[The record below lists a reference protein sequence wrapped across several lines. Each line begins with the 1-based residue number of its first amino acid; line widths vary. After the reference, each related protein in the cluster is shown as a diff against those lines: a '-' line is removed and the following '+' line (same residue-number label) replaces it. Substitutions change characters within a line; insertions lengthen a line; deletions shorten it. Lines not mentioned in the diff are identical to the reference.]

1 MKTISDDSQS
11 LSNALHNPILLAQRT
26 PVVLLD
32 PQGHAA
38 IVERVVTLT
47 PHHHTIVLLVF
58 VLTSQTGI
66 HDLNPTYGAS
76 VTFYVPAPHSHGV
89 PFFENEHFIRFLP
102 VIISILVDVIFV
114 CHF

>member
-66 HDLNPTYGAS
+66 LRSMSVSCVLSIAAAS
-76 VTFYVPAPHSHGV
+76 RLLCCSCVGCVPS
-89 PFFENEHFIRFLP
+89 
-102 VIISILVDVIFV
+102 
-114 CHF
+114 